1 MKYAHP
7 ALKKYSQNFL
17 NQPALAQKIVG
28 ALEVTAGDNVV
39 EIGPGPGILTRL
51 LSEKPLRDLWA
62 VELDPRWYELLRE
75 MGDPVR
81 AVRADFLDWSLT
93 EVATPEEPVKVIGN
107 IPYHITSPILFKLR
121 DHHSLISRAV
131 IMMQKEVAER
141 IVAAEGS
148 KSYGILSVGLRTFA
162 DTRILFT
169 IGRKNF
175 TPAPQVDSAVVRFDF
190 HPTVEGLD
198 NPQLFIRLIRTVFN
212 YRRKMLRNSLCRI
225 IDRSIVYS
233 LQSVPLDA
241 RPEQLSIA
249 LFKQLSNE
257 INQLIHT

>member
-17 NQPALAQKIVG
+17 NQPALAQKIVE
-28 ALEVTAGDNVV
+28 ALEVSASDSVV

-51 LSEKPLRDLWA
+51 LNQKPLRAFWA
-62 VELDPRWYELLRE
+62 VELDGRWHEQLMAL
-75 MGDPVR
+75 GGPVKP
-81 AVRADFLDWSLT
+81 VHADFLKWPLEKAAT
-93 EVATPEEPVKVIGN
+93 EEHPVKVIGN
-107 IPYHITSPILFKLR
+107 IPYHITTPILFRLR
-121 DHHSLISRAV
+121 DHHRLISRAV

-141 IVAAEGS
+141 IVAVEGS

-162 DTRILFT
+162 NVRVLFT
-169 IGRKNF
+169 IGKKNF
-175 TPAPQVDSAVVRFDF
+175 TPMPGVDSSVVCFDF
-190 HPTVEGLD
+190 YREVGGLE
-198 NPQLFIRLIRTVFN
+198 NPALFIKVLRAVFN

-257 INQLIHT
+257 INQKIHT

>member
-17 NQPALAQKIVG
+17 NQPALAQKIVE
-28 ALEVTAGDNVV
+28 ALEVSADDSVV

-51 LSEKPLRDLWA
+51 LNQKPLRAFWA
-62 VELDPRWYELLRE
+62 VELDGRWYQLLRE
-75 MGDPVR
+75 MDGPVK
-81 AVRADFLDWSLT
+81 AVQADFLQWPLE
-93 EVATPEEPVKVIGN
+93 EVATAGRPLKVIGN
-107 IPYHITSPILFKLR
+107 IPYHITSPILFRLR
-121 DHHSLISRAV
+121 DHHKLISRAV

-141 IVAAEGS
+141 IVAVEGS

-162 DTRILFT
+162 DVRLLFT
-169 IGRKNF
+169 IGKKNF
-175 TPAPQVDSAVVRFDF
+175 TPAPKVDSAVVRFDF
-190 HPTVEGLD
+190 YPRVEGLD
-198 NPQLFIRLIRTVFN
+198 NPELFIRLVRTVFN
-212 YRRKMLRNSLCRI
+212 YRRKMLRNSLGRI

-249 LFKQLSNE
+249 QFKQLSNE
-257 INQLIHT
+257 VNQLIHT

>member
-17 NQPALAQKIVG
+17 NQPALAEKIVR
-28 ALEVTAGDNVV
+28 ALEISASDSVV

-51 LSEKPLRDLWA
+51 VNQKPLRSFWA
-62 VELDPRWYELLRE
+62 VELDRRWHEQLLAL
-75 MGDPVR
+75 GGPVKPIH
-81 AVRADFLDWSLT
+81 ADFLQWPLE
-93 EVATPEEPVKVIGN
+93 EVATEEQPLKIIGN
-107 IPYHITSPILFKLR
+107 IPYHITTPILFRLR
-121 DHHSLISRAV
+121 DHHRLISRAV
-131 IMMQKEVAER
+131 IMMQKEVAGR

-148 KSYGILSVGLRTFA
+148 KSYGILSVGLRAFA
-162 DTRILFT
+162 DVRVLFT
-169 IGRKNF
+169 IGKKNF
-175 TPAPQVDSAVVRFDF
+175 TPAPSVDSSVVCFDF
-190 HPTVEGLD
+190 YREVEGVE
-198 NPQLFIRLIRTVFN
+198 NPALFIKVLRAVFN

-257 INQLIHT
+257 INQKIHT